1 MRTLVTGGRGLLG
14 SAVVTELVRRG
25 HEVTVLQRSPSGL
38 DVPEVLG
45 DITDSAVV
53 EEALA
58 GQEAVVHL
66 AAKVSMSGAEADF
79 YRVNVEGT
87 EALVGAAQR
96 AGVTRFV
103 NISSPSV
110 AHHGRAIQGEGARPA
125 DPERARGMYSRTK
138 AIAEKTALAA
148 NREGFAVCSIRPHL
162 VWGPGDTQLIAPIVE
177 RARAGRLFLI
187 GGGLALIDTT
197 YVDNAADAIAQALDR
212 CDHPDLRGQALVV
225 TNGEPRTVAEIFGRI
240 AEAANVAPPQR
251 SVPAGVA
258 ISAGTV
264 IESAW
269 LWAGREG
276 DPPLTAFIAEQLAT
290 AHWFDQ
296 RHTRAV
302 LDWMPHVS
310 LGEGFRRLGTAL
322 SAAQQG

>member
-38 DVPEVLG
+38 DVAEILG

-110 AHHGRAIQGEGARPA
+110 AHHGRAIEGEGARPA
-125 DPERARGMYSRTK
+125 DPERARGTYSRTK

-148 NREGFAVCSIRPHL
+148 NREGFAACSIRPHL
-162 VWGPGDTQLIAPIVE
+162 VWGPGDTQLIEPIVD

-240 AEAANVAPPQR
+240 AEAANVAPPRR

-276 DPPLTAFIAEQLAT
+276 EPPLTAFIAEQLAT

-296 RHTRAV
+296 RHTHAV
-302 LDWMPHVS
+302 LDWTPHVS
-310 LGEGFRRLGTAL
+310 LDEGFRRLGTAL
-322 SAAQQG
+322 SATQQG